1 MLSFFPE
8 LLYLAPF
15 AGFIVRIAV
24 AVVLGAI
31 ALHSVRVGNIWTRA
45 SGVVSGL
52 AALFLFAG
60 ALTQPMAL
68 IALLSIG
75 ESLLR
80 ADRPL
85 PKSTLWLA
93 LVMSITLLLTGP
105 GPFAFDL
112 PL

>member
-1 MLSFFPE
+1 MLSYFPE

-15 AGFIVRIAV
+15 AGVLLRLAV
-24 AVVLGAI
+24 ALVLGTL
-31 ALHSVRVGNIWTRA
+31 ALHALRGENIWMRL

-52 AALFLFAG
+52 AALFLIAG

-68 IALLSIG
+68 IALLSII
-75 ESLLR
+75 ESLVRGDR
-80 ADRPL
+80 AL
-85 PKSTLWLA
+85 PKSTLGLA
-93 LVMSITLLLTGP
+93 LVMSVALLITGP

>member
-1 MLSFFPE
+1 MLSYFPE

-15 AGFIVRIAV
+15 AALIIRIAV
-24 AVVLGAI
+24 ATILGII
-31 ALHSVRVGNIWTRA
+31 ALHGIRAENTWTRA
-45 SGVVSGL
+45 SGVVTGL
-52 AALFLFAG
+52 AALFLLAG

-68 IALLSIG
+68 IALLSLV
-75 ESLLR
+75 ESLAR

-93 LVMSITLLLTGP
+93 LVMSVTLLITGP

>member
-1 MLSFFPE
+1 MLSYFPE

-15 AGFIVRIAV
+15 AATLIRVAV
-24 AVVLGAI
+24 AVVLGMI
-31 ALHSVRVGNIWTRA
+31 ALEYIRTENTWARA

-52 AALFLFAG
+52 AALFLLAG

-68 IALLSIG
+68 IASLTII
-75 ESLLR
+75 ESLAR
-80 ADRPL
+80 SEKPL
-85 PKSTLWLA
+85 PKSTLWLT
-93 LVMSITLLLTGP
+93 LIMSLSLLITGA